1 MFSGESFLFLR
12 FGFGAL
18 FLTDVLVP
26 TRADLAGIVLGA
38 QTFCLNWVSQ
48 KNINKRATWETCK

>member
-1 MFSGESFLFLR
+1 MSSDESFLFLR
-12 FGFGAL
+12 FGFGGI

-38 QTFCLNWVSQ
+38 EMFCLNWVSQ
-48 KNINKRATWETCK
+48 KNINKRAT